1 MCTCFGLW
9 GKPTQP
15 QGEDANGKWT
25 AIRGLCEALS
35 GTFLLSDEVL
45 DNDISHV
52 VSIGVAIFVEAVN
65 CTEDNLVAG
74 NGPIL
79 AAQHLD
85 KI

>member
-1 MCTCFGLW
+1 MDGYQRTVRS
-9 GKPTQP
+9 
-15 QGEDANGKWT
+15 T
-25 AIRGLCEALS
+25 APALS

-45 DNDISHV
+45 DNDISHI

>member
-1 MCTCFGLW
+1 MGKTHTGTGRTCILKLDGFQRSVQSAA
-9 GKPTQP
+9 P
-15 QGEDANGKWT
+15 
-25 AIRGLCEALS
+25 ALS

-45 DNDISHV
+45 DNDIRHV
-52 VSIGVAIFVEAVN
+52 VSIGVAILVEAVN

-74 NGPIL
+74 NGTIL